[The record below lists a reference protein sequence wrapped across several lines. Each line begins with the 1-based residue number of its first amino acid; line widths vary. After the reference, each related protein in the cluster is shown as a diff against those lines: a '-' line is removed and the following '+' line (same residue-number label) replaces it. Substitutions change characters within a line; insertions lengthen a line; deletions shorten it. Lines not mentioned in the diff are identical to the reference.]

1 MSIIISFALLAGLY
15 AILFRVYEVTCVNIV
30 IPVAKTKHEL
40 YHFAR
45 QVGKEAAQ
53 EGRKEMNA
61 NDRNQIVSFAG
72 VKSWQDLDVVI
83 VHAHFKEGNNG

>member
-1 MSIIISFALLAGLY
+1 MSIVISFALLAGLY
-15 AILFRVYEVTCVNIV
+15 AILFRVCVNIV

-72 VKSWQDLDVVI
+72 VKSWQDLDVVT

>member
-1 MSIIISFALLAGLY
+1 MSIIISFVLLAGLY
-15 AILFRVYEVTCVNIV
+15 TILFRTFLNVV
-30 IPVAKTKHEL
+30 IPVAKTKQEL
-40 YHFAR
+40 YQFAK

-72 VKSWQDLDVVI
+72 VKSWQDLDVVT